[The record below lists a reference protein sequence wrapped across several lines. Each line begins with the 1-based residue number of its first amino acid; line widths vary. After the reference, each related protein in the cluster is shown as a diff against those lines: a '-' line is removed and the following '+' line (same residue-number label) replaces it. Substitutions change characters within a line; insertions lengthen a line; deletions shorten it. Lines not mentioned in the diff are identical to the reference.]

1 MKKIFSDISKTV
13 AFIFG
18 VNLIYAILII
28 LDAKKVICEM
38 HTIVFVA
45 LLHLVA
51 IPVYFKVKDHIER
64 PFLYRIVSI
73 ISEVVFVIAIFYYLA
88 PMFRGW
94 EGFELLVTSQ
104 IGISFIIISVLLDL
118 VIKFFKFLYDKGY
131 I

>member
-1 MKKIFSDISKTV
+1 MKDIAKTV

-18 VNLIYAILII
+18 VNLIYAILVI
-28 LDAKKVICEM
+28 LNLNKVIRQM
-38 HTIVFVA
+38 HTFIFVA
-45 LLHLVA
+45 LLHLIA

-73 ISEVVFVIAIFYYLA
+73 ISEVVFAIAILFGLY
-88 PMFRGW
+88 PMYQGW
-94 EGFELLVTSQ
+94 DGLVLVVTSQ
-104 IGISFIIISVLLDL
+104 IGIAFIIISVLLDL

>member
-1 MKKIFSDISKTV
+1 MKDIAKTV
-13 AFIFG
+13 AFIFE
-18 VNLIYAILII
+18 VNLIYAIFII

-45 LLHLVA
+45 LLHFIA

-73 ISEVVFVIAIFYYLA
+73 ISEVVFAIAILFGLY
-88 PMFRGW
+88 PMFQGW
-94 EGFELLVTSQ
+94 DGLVLVVTSQ
-104 IGISFIIISVLLDL
+104 IGIAFIIISVLLDL